1 MQQKRRREGLIRS
14 DRSFEPKRYIQ
25 TAVGFIARVGRN
37 RVIVANGASRPRRI
51 DLSPRTIVCRAGH
64 PVPRKRELVVGAAAR
79 VLLLLARGMG
89 TSAAA
94 EKGTRKGVASEGS
107 WAVVK
112 GDAAGGPRPPEG
124 GRGEHVCVRQCAGEV
139 TRLTTGVFS
148 LAVAG

>member
-79 VLLLLARGMG
+79 VLYVATDQGCLAVLVELLGQADKAGARLRP
-89 TSAAA
+89 SARA
-94 EKGTRKGVASEGS
+94 VALTVYE
-107 WAVVK
+107 
-112 GDAAGGPRPPEG
+112 RG
-124 GRGEHVCVRQCAGEV
+124 GRGRVRGTSRV
-139 TRLTTGVFS
+139 P
-148 LAVAG
+148 